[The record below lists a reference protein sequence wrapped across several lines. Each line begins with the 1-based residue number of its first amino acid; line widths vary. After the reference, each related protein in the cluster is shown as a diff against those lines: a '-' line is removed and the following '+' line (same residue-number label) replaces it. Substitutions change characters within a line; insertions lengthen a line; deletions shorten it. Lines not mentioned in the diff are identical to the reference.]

1 MTISSAIKS
10 ARVWGIRGIFNCI
23 HRLPVL
29 WRLAH
34 SDKRGYAMP
43 ERGITLIGPFSIPSG
58 LSQCMRHFAQRL
70 NEAGIPHQTFDTCD
84 RHSLP
89 KTDYA
94 HLLTPHSQFD
104 LSRYDHVIE
113 LFASHAPKAKNRI
126 HSILA
131 FWEFESGID
140 FAVPETLTGTPL
152 LAMSDFNQHLM
163 NKVARPGTPVRKI
176 RYPLVL
182 NKSSYTPNDEIRRRY
197 KIPLNAFVC
206 FFNFDYGSSYY
217 RKNPEAVVK
226 AFAKA
231 FPNGNENSVLVLK
244 SSRPREPYAGYL
256 HRAIDENGVGG
267 RVVLIE
273 ESVSQPDMTGLLA
286 TCDVYIS
293 LHRGEGF
300 GIGMAEAM
308 SLGKPVIATDYSAST
323 EFCKAEHAFPI
334 PYQMVPV
341 PQDQKDIVAYA
352 KVNEWADADVDAA
365 AERLRELYYNQ
376 QLRDGVGAAA
386 KKFVENYFSL
396 ENFRKSIESFLESWR

>member
-1 MTISSAIKS
+1 MTLVSAIKS
-10 ARVWGIRGIFNCI
+10 ARVWGVRGIINYL

-34 SDKRGYAMP
+34 ADRGGYATP
-43 ERGITLIGPFSIPSG
+43 ERGLTLIGPFSIPSG

-70 NEAGIPHQTFDTCD
+70 DEAGIPHQTFDTCD

-89 KTDYA
+89 KADYA
-94 HLLTPHSQFD
+94 HLLTPRSQFD

-113 LFASHAPKAKNRI
+113 LFASHAPKAKNRV

-131 FWEFESGID
+131 FWEFESGLAY
-140 FAVPETLTGTPL
+140 AVPEALTGTPL
-152 LAMSDFNQHLM
+152 LAMSDFNRELM
-163 NKVARPGTPVRKI
+163 EKAARPGTSVRKI

-182 NKSSYTPNDEIRRRY
+182 NNSAYTPSDELRRRY
-197 KIPLNAFVC
+197 KIPSSVFVC

-217 RKNPEAVVK
+217 RKNPEAVVS

-231 FPNGNENSVLVLK
+231 FPKGDENAVLVLK
-244 SSRPREPYAGYL
+244 SSRPREPYADYL
-256 HRAIDENGVGG
+256 HRAVAENGVKD

-286 TCDVYIS
+286 ACDVYVS

-308 SLGKPVIATDYSAST
+308 SLGKCVVATDYSAST
-323 EFCKAEHAFPI
+323 EFCKPGHAFPI
-334 PYQMVPV
+334 PYQMVNV
-341 PQDQKDIVAYA
+341 PSEQRDIVAYA
-352 KVNEWADADVDAA
+352 KVETWADADVDAA
-365 AERLRELYYNQ
+365 AAALRRLYDDPA
-376 QLRDGVGAAA
+376 LRSTMGQAA
-386 KKFVENYFSL
+386 KNFIADYFSL
-396 ENFRKSIESFLESWR
+396 DNFKADVERFLND